1 MMDGVSQPS
10 PIRVPR
16 RAVLIGAGSAAAL
29 VTAGCNPFS
38 TTKTTRTVT
47 ATAPP
52 PVDPMTNLIA
62 TTQLHLLRIESA
74 VARGG
79 TLAKTLTPLR
89 DDRRKHLDALRK
101 ELARTS
107 PDAAAAT
114 SAPATGT
121 VPIPTET
128 ASVLAVIRDDA
139 GNAQVQFTD
148 ATSTV
153 SRYRAQLLASIAGC
167 LATHRTVLG

>member
-1 MMDGVSQPS
+1 MMVGVSQS
-10 PIRVPR
+10 VGARLPR
-16 RAVLIGAGSAAAL
+16 RALLIGAGSAAAL

-52 PVDPMTNLIA
+52 PVDPMANLIA
-62 TTQLHLLRIESA
+62 TTQLHLLRLQTA

-79 TLAKTLTPLR
+79 KLAKTLTPLR
-89 DDRRKHLDALRK
+89 DDRQKHLDALRT

-107 PDAAAAT
+107 PDAPAAT
-114 SAPATGT
+114 SAPASGT
-121 VPIPTET
+121 VAIPKEE

-148 ATSTV
+148 ATATV
-153 SRYRAQLLASIAGC
+153 SRYRAQLLAAIAAC
-167 LATHRTVLG
+167 LATHRAVLA

>member
-153 SRYRAQLLASIAGC
+153 SRYRARLLASIAGC